1 MMQMEGKVA
10 LITGGGEGIG
20 KASALLL
27 AREGAKVAVLGRHR
41 ENLDPVVEAI
51 GKAGGEAMAVL
62 ADVSKPDEMEAAV
75 AEVVAAWDRLDVVFA
90 NAGVNG
96 VWAPIEEITP
106 EEWDQTLGI
115 NLRGTFLTVKYAVP
129 HLKKRGGAIV
139 VNSSINGTRI
149 FSNTGATAYASSK
162 AGQVAFTKM
171 MAPELA
177 PHRVRINVIC
187 PGAIDTAI
195 DENTEKRNIDKIKVE
210 VEFPEGAEYPLE
222 GKPGSADQ
230 VARLVL
236 FLASDASDHMTGTE
250 MWIDGGESLLGGT

>member
-1 MMQMEGKVA
+1 MKMQMEGKVA

-20 KASALLL
+20 KASAILL
-27 AREGAKVAVLGRHR
+27 AKEGAKVAVLGRHR

-51 GKAGGEAMAVL
+51 QKAGGEAMAVL

-96 VWAPIEEITP
+96 VWAPIEDITP

-187 PGAIDTAI
+187 PGAIETAI
-195 DENTEKRNIDKIKVE
+195 DDNTEQRHVDRVKVE
-210 VEFPEGAEYPLE
+210 PEYPSEESKYPLTR
-222 GKPGSADQ
+222 GPGSAEQ
-230 VARLVL
+230 VARVVL
-236 FLASDASDHMTGTE
+236 FLASDAASHLTGTE
-250 MWIDGGESLLGGT
+250 MWVD